1 MENYPRVN
9 PRSWKHGQY
18 NERIDDWLSEHRDD
32 ATGRKVSCK
41 RRYQLRQM
49 VRGLC
54 VHCTEPVVTGKR
66 LCVYHLDQ
74 NRQHCAK
81 IYAKKKAEELSR
93 YGMSAHRYRVR
104 FDRWTKRLEH
114 RVGKGQPDVI

>member
-9 PRSWKHGQY
+9 PRSWKRGQY

-32 ATGRKVSCK
+32 ATGKKVSCK

-54 VHCTEPVVTGKR
+54 LHCTEPVSAGKR
-66 LCVYHLDQ
+66 LCVRHLEL
-74 NRQHCAK
+74 NRQHSAK
-81 IYAKKKAEELSR
+81 TYARKKSDDFSR
-93 YGMSAHRYRVR
+93 YGMSAYKYKKQ
-104 FDRWTKRLEH
+104 FDRWKKRLEH
-114 RVGKGQPDVI
+114 RVAKGQPDVI